1 MIGTRQNRL
10 LLWTLPVLTLAVG
23 CIGIFVRN
31 MAVSI
36 PVCSILVVLGF
47 LYVLF
52 LLREDR
58 RNVHKEA
65 LQTSETA
72 SKIKM
77 LQSKVAEIAV
87 LNRKLEL
94 CTDKLALTE
103 SALVSM
109 LDFAGDSVVD
119 KDRTRN
125 KLFKLSAASNWGDLH
140 QHLRSS
146 SVDEDMAKLF
156 SYFDSQFL
164 KIYPD
169 FISRLN
175 ELIGEGERF
184 ALRPDGTMTSEMRVF
199 ALMRLGVTD
208 SKRLASML
216 NIAVATVYNYR
227 SRYKNKI
234 APDTTLEDAV
244 ARV

>member
-1 MIGTRQNRL
+1 MIGARQYRL

-23 CIGIFVRN
+23 CIGIFVKN
-31 MAVSI
+31 IAVSI
-36 PVCSILVVLGF
+36 PVCSILVLLGF

-58 RNVHKEA
+58 RKAHKEA
-65 LQTSETA
+65 LHTSDTA
-72 SKIKM
+72 LRMTS
-77 LQSKVAEIAV
+77 LQSKVAENEV
-87 LNRKLEL
+87 LSEKLARCNE
-94 CTDKLALTE
+94 KLALTE
-103 SALVSM
+103 AALVSM

-125 KLFKLSAASNWGDLH
+125 KLLKLSAANNWEDLH
-140 QHLRSS
+140 HSLRSS

-164 KIYPD
+164 SIYPD

-175 ELIGEGERF
+175 GLMGDGEHF

-227 SRYKNKI
+227 SRYKSKI
-234 APDTTLEDAV
+234 APNLSLEDAV
-244 ARV
+244 ASV